1 MCFSRG
7 PIWVAI
13 LGSEIKLSP
22 RDQNIPIDHSGPKP
36 AITPAG
42 KPTTLGGAF
51 RVTFAGPCCAGGG
64 EGEDLDRGGGRGGE
78 ILARSSAPPPPRKD
92 QGQICKGKKETNP
105 RAARARFY
113 AGSRRKEEGG
123 DVTERDGRG
132 GPRSTVGDG
141 MLR

>member
-78 ILARSSAPPPPRKD
+78 ILARSSAPPPLERTKGRYARERRRRTRGPPELD
-92 QGQICKGKKETNP
+92 FMPAAEGKK
-105 RAARARFY
+105 
-113 AGSRRKEEGG
+113 
-123 DVTERDGRG
+123 RG
-132 GPRSTVGDG
+132 E
-141 MLR
+141 M